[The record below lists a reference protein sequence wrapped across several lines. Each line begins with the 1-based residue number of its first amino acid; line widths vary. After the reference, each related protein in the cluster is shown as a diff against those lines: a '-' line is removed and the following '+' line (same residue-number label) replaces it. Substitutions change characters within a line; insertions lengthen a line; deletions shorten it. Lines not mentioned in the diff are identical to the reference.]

1 MGGGKEMTDQT
12 RWGIDEVMSHNR
24 AKRYENETKK
34 KFEKWL
40 EKCPVEYQVQLHQD
54 EDVLVTFKIKQ
65 RRKDVPNN
73 K

>member
-1 MGGGKEMTDQT
+1 MTDQT
-12 RWGIDEVMSHNR
+12 KWGIDEVVSQNR
-24 AKRYENETKK
+24 AKKYENETKK

-40 EKCPVEYQVQLHQD
+40 EQSPVEYQVQLHQD

>member
-1 MGGGKEMTDQT
+1 MTDQT
-12 RWGIDEVMSHNR
+12 RWGIDEVMSENR
-24 AKRYENETKK
+24 AKKYENETKK

-40 EKCPVEYQVQLHQD
+40 KQSPVEYQVQLHQD

-65 RRKDVPNN
+65 RRKNVPNN

>member
-1 MGGGKEMTDQT
+1 MTDQT
-12 RWGIDEVMSHNR
+12 RWGIDEVMSQNR
-24 AKRYENETKK
+24 AKKYENETKK

-40 EKCPVEYQVQLHQD
+40 KQSPVEYQVQLHQD

-65 RRKDVPNN
+65 RRKNVPNN

>member
-1 MGGGKEMTDQT
+1 MTDQT
-12 RWGIDEVMSHNR
+12 RWGIDEVMSQNR
-24 AKRYENETKK
+24 AKKYENETKK

-40 EKCPVEYQVQLHQD
+40 VQSPVEYQVQLHQD

-65 RRKDVPNN
+65 RRKNVPNN